1 MHGKFRKWCSKRSHA
16 HCHYAFCPGFPLVI
30 SMFSEDSFSQ
40 QHGHPPSLTSEPQ
53 VHTRSRSTFSPYP
66 TISPSL
72 FHLGFLF
79 LCLNHSHM
87 TFQHHT
93 LTSLNKMSFMV
104 EPFRIT
110 ATPHL
115 PLQLIW
121 WSRPLHRHPTPSKSI
136 SPNTMEICIIE
147 WYVPP
152 AKHHISL

>member
-1 MHGKFRKWCSKRSHA
+1 MHTAIMHSALVSLRSYQCFRR
-16 HCHYAFCPGFPLVI
+16 
-30 SMFSEDSFSQ
+30 
-40 QHGHPPSLTSEPQ
+40 
-53 VHTRSRSTFSPYP
+53 TRSPNSMGTPP
-66 TISPSL
+66 LSL
-72 FHLGFLF
+72 QNPKYTLDLGQHFHHTQLSHLLFCHLGFLF

-87 TFQHHT
+87 TFQRHT